1 MKSHFERLF
10 GDWGRAKCPP
20 PQYQNAV
27 AARLECDALF
37 SILVRRSFISD
48 ITCSKIES
56 GTANTGTMTSGND
69 LWQAV
74 KTRQKSLRSTR
85 NGKKS
90 QGYWDRRRPHYLFSG
105 LMRCGCCGGGF
116 VVLNAERIG
125 CANARNKGTCDNR
138 QTIRR
143 DALEATVLE
152 GLQSRLMDP
161 ALCDEFCKEYTR
173 HTNRLRGEGNARH
186 KADRAALAKIDREL
200 DRLVQALMDGV
211 PASRVKDKMTDLEN
225 RKAETEARIKE
236 ASDNPVLLHPNMAH
250 YYRDQIARLREALA
264 DEHAH
269 AGAADIIRKLI
280 DKVVLTPATDEEG
293 RKSLTIDLHGHLAG
307 ILSLATKAKRPLG
320 ESGLEVRYTKL
331 VAGAGFE
338 PATFRL

>member
-1 MKSHFERLF
+1 
-10 GDWGRAKCPP
+10 
-20 PQYQNAV
+20 
-27 AARLECDALF
+27 
-37 SILVRRSFISD
+37 
-48 ITCSKIES
+48 
-56 GTANTGTMTSGND
+56 
-69 LWQAV
+69 
-74 KTRQKSLRSTR
+74 
-85 NGKKS
+85 
-90 QGYWDRRRPHYLFSG
+90 
-105 LMRCGCCGGGF
+105 MRCGCCGGGF

-138 QTIRR
+138 HTIRR
-143 DALEATVLE
+143 DSLEATVLE

-186 KADRAALAKIDREL
+186 KVDRAALVKIDREL

-250 YYRDQIARLREALA
+250 YYRDQIAQLREALA
-264 DEHAH
+264 DEHAQ
-269 AGAADIIRKLI
+269 AGAADIIRKLV
-280 DKVVLTPATDEEG
+280 DKVVLTPVADEEG

-320 ESGLEVRYTKL
+320 ESGLPVEYTKL
-331 VAGAGFE
+331 VAGTGFE
-338 PATFRL
+338 PVTFRL